1 LIFDVVT
8 LFPGMFLG
16 PLEDGPLAR
25 ARRAG
30 TLATRI
36 HDLRAFAE
44 GPNRQVD
51 DTPYGG
57 GGGMVLK
64 PEPFF
69 RAVESIRERYPVAG
83 DRVVLLSPQGQTLDH
98 RTARRL
104 AAVPRLVLL
113 CGRYEGIDDRV
124 RAALADEEIRVGEA
138 VLTGGELPALLLMDA
153 VARFVPGVLGSSQS
167 AERDSFENGLLDHP
181 HFTRPAEFR
190 GRPVPEVLLSG
201 DHAAIARWRAARAD
215 EATRERRPDL
225 WNQRHGTAPEGR
237 GRG

>member
-16 PLEDGPLAR
+16 PLEDGLLAR
-25 ARRAG
+25 ARRSG
-30 TLATRI
+30 KLATRI
-36 HDLRAFAE
+36 HDLRAFAD
-44 GPNRQVD
+44 GPNHQVD
-51 DTPYGG
+51 DAPYGG

-69 RAVESIRERYPVAG
+69 RAVESIRERYPSAG
-83 DRVVLLSPQGQTLDH
+83 DRVVLLSPQGEALDH

-124 RAALADEEIRVGEA
+124 REVLADEEIRVGDA

-181 HFTRPAEFR
+181 HYTRPAEFR
-190 GRPVPEVLLSG
+190 GRPVPDVLLSG
-201 DHAAIARWRAARAD
+201 DHAAIARWREAQARAG
-215 EATRERRPDL
+215 TRARRPDL
-225 WNQRHGTAPEGR
+225 WNERHGTAPEGR